1 MSGRMM
7 SVISIFLLVFLVAS
21 NSMFVIKDS
30 ERGIKKQF
38 GRVIDQDLKP
48 GLGFKVPFLQEVQ
61 KFDARIHIFD
71 LLSEDYI
78 TREQKRLVV
87 DSYVMWQVLNINK
100 FYTAPQG
107 SIQIAQDLLKAKINE
122 GLRNQFG
129 KRTVNEVVSGERE
142 QIMVELTQQIN
153 KQAQEMYGIQIID
166 VRLKKIEYPPDV
178 TSKVYERMSQE
189 RAQDAQE
196 HRSRGEE
203 VAEGIRAIADG
214 KVTILTADAYQQ
226 AEILRGKG
234 DAEAAG
240 IYAQAFGVDPEF
252 YQFTR
257 SLGAYQKIFQGRQ
270 NVMVLSADND
280 FFRYLDAPKKN

>member
-1 MSGRMM
+1 MSGRLM
-7 SVISIFLLVFLVAS
+7 SVLSVFLLVFLVGS
-21 NSMFVIKDS
+21 NSLFVIKDY

-61 KFDARIHIFD
+61 KFDARIHTFD
-71 LLSEDYI
+71 LSSQDYI
-78 TREQKRLVV
+78 TREKKRLVV
-87 DSYVMWQVLNINK
+87 DSYVMWQVLNVGK

-107 SIQIAQDLLKAKINE
+107 SIQIAQSLLTGPINE

-129 KRTVNEVVSGERE
+129 ERTVNEVVSGERE
-142 QIMVELTQQIN
+142 QIMVELTQQMN
-153 KQAQEMYGIQIID
+153 KLTQEEYGIQIID
-166 VRLKKIEYPPDV
+166 IRLKKIEYPPDV
-178 TSKVYERMSQE
+178 TSSVYQRMSQE
-189 RAQDAQE
+189 RAQEAQE
-196 HRSRGEE
+196 HRSNGEE
-203 VAEGIRAIADG
+203 VAEGIRAVADG
-214 KVTILTADAYQQ
+214 KVTVLKADAYQQ

-234 DAEAAG
+234 DAEAAA
-240 IYAQAFGVDPEF
+240 IYAQAFGADPEF

-280 FFRYLDAPKKN
+280 FFRYLEAAKKN